1 MTGLVATT
9 ADDRDDTRGAYLSC
23 WTAGSQFHRWD
34 LHGSAV
40 TIGRAMTA
48 DIRLLDDPLV
58 SRVHSTLERVAG
70 AWTVA
75 DEGLS
80 RNGTFVNGRRLT
92 GRLTLHD
99 GDEIRVGGTMLVF
112 RSPEEAGTST
122 VVADPLLTPARLT
135 PAQRAVLVALCRPY
149 AEGGVCAAPATNQA
163 IADEL
168 FLSLDTV
175 KSHLRALF
183 LKLDLEHLPQNQ
195 KRLRLVDLA
204 LRHGLVSLHEIGLR

>member
-80 RNGTFVNGRRLT
+80 VDFR
-92 GRLTLHD
+92 TLSGSTRD
-99 GDEIRVGGTMLVF
+99 VPR
-112 RSPEEAGTST
+112 AG
-122 VVADPLLTPARLT
+122 
-135 PAQRAVLVALCRPY
+135 
-149 AEGGVCAAPATNQA
+149 
-163 IADEL
+163 
-168 FLSLDTV
+168 SLID
-175 KSHLRALF
+175 
-183 LKLDLEHLPQNQ
+183 
-195 KRLRLVDLA
+195 
-204 LRHGLVSLHEIGLR
+204 